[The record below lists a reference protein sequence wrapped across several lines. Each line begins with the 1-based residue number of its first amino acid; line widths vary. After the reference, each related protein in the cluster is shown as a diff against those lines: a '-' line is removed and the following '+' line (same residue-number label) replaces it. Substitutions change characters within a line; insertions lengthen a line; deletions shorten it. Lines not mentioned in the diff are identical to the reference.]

1 MNYRY
6 FFCDLVTGSTAPGQH
21 TPGGGETDPRPP
33 GRVRCE
39 SSAKIKKV
47 LTISVIRVIVKT
59 EKEET
64 PCKETTL

>member
-6 FFCDLVTGSTAPGQH
+6 FFCDLVTGQQH
-21 TPGGGETDPRPP
+21 RDSIPPEGEIDPRPP

-47 LTISVIRVIVKT
+47 LTISVIRVIVKI

-64 PCKETTL
+64 SCKETTL

>member
-6 FFCDLVTGSTAPGQH
+6 FFFVWSGDRDSIP
-21 TPGGGETDPRPP
+21 PEGGETDPRPP

-47 LTISVIRVIVKT
+47 LTISVIRVIVKI
-59 EKEET
+59 EREET
-64 PCKETTL
+64 PCRETTL

>member
-6 FFCDLVTGSTAPGQH
+6 FFCDLVIGTAYP
-21 TPGGGETDPRPP
+21 PEGETDPRPP

-47 LTISVIRVIVKT
+47 LTISVIRVIVKI

-64 PCKETTL
+64 SCKETTL

>member
-6 FFCDLVTGSTAPGQH
+6 FFFFCDLVIGTAYPGRGKQ
-21 TPGGGETDPRPP
+21 TPRPP

-47 LTISVIRVIVKT
+47 LTISVIRVIVKI

-64 PCKETTL
+64 SCKETTL